1 LQYFS
6 LKTSAVEE
14 AAEEELRVFISQGMD
29 END

>member
-6 LKTSAVEE
+6 LKTSAVKE